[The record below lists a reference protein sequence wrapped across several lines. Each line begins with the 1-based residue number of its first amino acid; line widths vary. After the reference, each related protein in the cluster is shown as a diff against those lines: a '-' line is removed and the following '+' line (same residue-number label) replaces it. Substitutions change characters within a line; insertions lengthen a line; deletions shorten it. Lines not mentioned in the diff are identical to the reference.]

1 MNSNNSNPVLIVDDN
16 PTNVLLTDTI
26 LRNRGYD
33 TLTALSGIAALELL
47 KDHLPALILLDVMMP
62 DMDGLEVC
70 RIIKKNPDWI
80 DIPIIFLTANTQ
92 TDDIIR
98 GFEAGGVDYITKPF
112 KPEEL
117 VVRVNTHLELFN
129 SRRTIIEMNKRILEM
144 NKNRDKLYSI
154 IAHDIRSPLSG
165 IRQTLYA
172 IDQGFFDPGSDDF
185 KELMHQLSERT
196 KDTDTLLSSLL
207 DWTRYQGDKMPL
219 QISNTN
225 LFVILGNCKI
235 LLDASAENKKIQLS
249 LQLNDDLYAFCDE
262 VTIHTVFRNIISNA
276 IKFTR
281 NGGFV
286 TISSDSANGYTNII
300 IEDNGIGIPEDKLHK
315 IMESE
320 EVLSTSGTNNEQGT
334 GLGLLI
340 VRDFIRKN
348 NGKLS
353 IVSSPGIGT
362 KVIVSLPKEF

>member
-1 MNSNNSNPVLIVDDN
+1 MFYSPIPFSE
-16 PTNVLLTDTI
+16 TE
-26 LRNRGYD
+26 GYE

-47 KDHLPALILLDVMMP
+47 KTHVPSLILLDVMMP

-70 RIIKKNPDWI
+70 RIIKKNPDWL

-129 SRRTIIEMNKRILEM
+129 HKKTILEMNKRILEM

-165 IRQTLYA
+165 IQQTLYA
-172 IDQGFFDPGSDDF
+172 INQGFFDPGTDDF
-185 KELMHQLSERT
+185 NDLMHQLAERT

-207 DWTRYQGDKMPL
+207 EWTRYQGDKMPI

-225 LFVILGNCKI
+225 LFVILVNCKF
-235 LLDASAENKKIQLS
+235 LLDASAGNKNISLN
-249 LQLNDDLYAFCDE
+249 LQLNEDLFALCDE

-281 NGGFV
+281 DGGVV
-286 TISSDSANGYTNII
+286 TISSTSGNGYTNII
-300 IEDNGIGIPEDKLHK
+300 IQDNGIGIQADKLHK
-315 IMESE
+315 IMDTE

-340 VRDFIRKN
+340 VRDFIKKN

-353 IVSSPGIGT
+353 IVSTPGEGT
-362 KVIVSLPKEF
+362 KVIVSLPEGDIN